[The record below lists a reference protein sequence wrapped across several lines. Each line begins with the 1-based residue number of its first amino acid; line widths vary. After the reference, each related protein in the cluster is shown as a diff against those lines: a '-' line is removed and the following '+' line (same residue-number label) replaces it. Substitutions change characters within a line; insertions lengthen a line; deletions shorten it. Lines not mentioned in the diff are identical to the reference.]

1 MSRRMMERQE
11 VNSVCEGHPRDMVC
25 LNCQAAFQCAP
36 VLLGIKPSNL
46 LIIDTRNLPAACRLL
61 QDTRVSIR
69 VLHGSFREGR
79 GEKKGKMV
87 LFVYRRELMEPV
99 LRDREAVEV
108 LQSLGYP
115 ELEDADAGEAS
126 RAQREQYLNQILAR
140 LQKRYAGYMEKRL
153 PFPHELG
160 VLLGYPLADVKGFME
175 HNGENF
181 LYSGYW
187 KVYANAE
194 EAKRTFQLYDL
205 VRKGLSELTGR
216 GMEIGEAVRQ
226 WEDTD
231 WRETLQAAG

>member
-1 MSRRMMERQE
+1 MSRSVRKKQE
-11 VNSVCEGHPRDMVC
+11 INRACEGHPQDLVC

-46 LIIDTRNLPAACRLL
+46 LIIDTGNLPAACRLL

-99 LRDREAVEV
+99 LGDREAVEF

-115 ELEDADAGEAS
+115 ELNEGDASEAS
-126 RAQREQYLNQILAR
+126 PTQREQYLNRILSR

-153 PFPHELG
+153 H
-160 VLLGYPLADVKGFME
+160 
-175 HNGENF
+175 
-181 LYSGYW
+181 S
-187 KVYANAE
+187 
-194 EAKRTFQLYDL
+194 
-205 VRKGLSELTGR
+205 LTSWACFWA
-216 GMEIGEAVRQ
+216 IL
-226 WEDTD
+226 
-231 WRETLQAAG
+231 WRM